1 MEAQH
6 FGPYSISSAIGKNA
20 SGAAV
25 ARKTSEGNWRNDN
38 ARVNTCSVAGS
49 PELYKREIGT
59 QCEND
64 EQSVTVNFVAQN
76 E

>member
-49 PELYKREIGT
+49 PELYKG
-59 QCEND
+59 
-64 EQSVTVNFVAQN
+64 
-76 E
+76 